1 MSDSDL
7 RIGVFV
13 CNCGL
18 NIAGTVDCEQV
29 AKYAG
34 KLPGVAHSD
43 NLLFACSDDGQENV
57 KQKIKELNL
66 NRVIVAS
73 CTPRTHE
80 PVFRACVEEA
90 GLNRYLY
97 DQVNIREHVSW
108 VHMDHPDFAT
118 LKAQELVRM
127 AVERVKYL
135 EPLERKAVDVIQSA
149 AVIGGGVAGISAALD
164 LADAGFE
171 THLIEARP
179 TIGGQMA
186 LLDKVFPQNDCAI
199 CILGPIMS
207 KVGQHPK
214 IKNQSL
220 DV

>member
-1 MSDSDL
+1 MSDTDL

-18 NIAGTVDCEQV
+18 NISGTVDCEAV

-34 KLPGVAHSD
+34 TLPDVAHSVD
-43 NLLFACSDDGQENV
+43 LLFACSDDGQENI
-57 KQKIKELNL
+57 KQAIKDKKL

-108 VHMDHPDFAT
+108 VHMDDHDFAT
-118 LKAQELVRM
+118 LKAQ
-127 AVERVKYL
+127 
-135 EPLERKAVDVIQSA
+135 
-149 AVIGGGVAGISAALD
+149 
-164 LADAGFE
+164 
-171 THLIEARP
+171 
-179 TIGGQMA
+179 
-186 LLDKVFPQNDCAI
+186 
-199 CILGPIMS
+199 
-207 KVGQHPK
+207 
-214 IKNQSL
+214 SL
-220 DV
+220 